1 MGAVGAVGAKVRSV
15 MQAMGKELSEK
26 EFAKAM
32 AKIDTDGSG
41 EVPVLSFQHDQNPK
55 Q

>member
-1 MGAVGAVGAKVRSV
+1 MK
-15 MQAMGKELSEK
+15 AMGKELSEK

-41 EVPVLSFQHDQNPK
+41 EVPVHSFDHDKNRSSD
-55 Q
+55 